1 MIIINTYII
10 STVFILLWTE
20 WIDTIPFKWLQEL
33 RLTLNFKPFNCAL
46 CLSFWLGVIIS
57 LVSLNPIFVGLPL
70 FVKYIENN
78 I

>member
-1 MIIINTYII
+1 MIVINTYII
-10 STVFILLWTE
+10 STVIILLWTE
-20 WIDTIPFKWLQEL
+20 WIDTIPFEWLQDL
-33 RLTLNFKPFNCAL
+33 RLRFNFKPFNCAL

-57 LVSLNPIFVGLPL
+57 LVSLNPIFMGLPL

>member
-10 STVFILLWTE
+10 STVLILLWTE
-20 WIDTIPFKWLQEL
+20 WIDTLPFNWVKSFRMSLD
-33 RLTLNFKPFNCAL
+33 FKPFNCSL

-57 LVSLNPIFVGLPL
+57 LVSLNPIFIGLPL

>member
-1 MIIINTYII
+1 MVIINTYII
-10 STVFILLWTE
+10 STVLILLWTE
-20 WIDTIPFKWLQEL
+20 WIDTIPL
-33 RLTLNFKPFNCAL
+33 RWIETLRTNLDFKPFNCSL

-57 LVSLNPIFVGLPL
+57 LVSLNPIFIGLPL